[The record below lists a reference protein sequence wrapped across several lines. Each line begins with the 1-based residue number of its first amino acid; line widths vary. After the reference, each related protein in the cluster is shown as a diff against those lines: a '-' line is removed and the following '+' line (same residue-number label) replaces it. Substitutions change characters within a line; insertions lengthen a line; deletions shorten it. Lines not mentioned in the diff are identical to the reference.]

1 LSLEPYE
8 THFTVTHLVW
18 LRATCSITKD
28 IDDALPFWDDLL
40 LHMDRMNR
48 YSVSPFDNMP
58 FAWLPEAERDENYVE
73 RRAQLK
79 GWSKIDP
86 RIRPWG
92 LAAASFDS
100 DPDIDSGHKWD
111 GTEESR
117 QLDCVMDP

>member
-1 LSLEPYE
+1 M
-8 THFTVTHLVW
+8 V
-18 LRATCSITKD
+18 
-28 IDDALPFWDDLL
+28 WDDLL

-58 FAWLPEAERDENYVE
+58 FVWLPEAERDENYVE

-92 LAAASFDS
+92 SQPHHLTVIPTLIRGINRTVLRNHDNL
-100 DPDIDSGHKWD
+100 I
-111 GTEESR
+111 
-117 QLDCVMDP
+117 V